1 MKRRQFLVLTAGGIA
16 IAGAGAGAGLW
27 LFCPDRREPGNARH
41 RLLALI
47 EAMTGVA
54 AVGRAWQQAH
64 PQIDVEQELLMSLG
78 LEAEQLVLHEDFVE
92 RLGEQ
97 IEADLE
103 EGRIFEYGHWWLAE
117 TEARLAALHVAAL
130 GPQASEVEA
139 PEFAT
144 APEGRIVRLGSFRP
158 QSVRQGEPITY
169 SGLPDGVIWFGTAA
183 ATPPRLRVV
192 IAGRELRISPG
203 ANGFS
208 VRIPDAL
215 REQLDAA
222 PGEHEI
228 WLYDPIA
235 NRRQRLGAF
244 TVREGAPDEAGF
256 CTVERWGPQ
265 ETRAGQVFN
274 EQPDGA
280 AAFWIRV
287 GCFPP
292 ETVVVLNDV
301 ELPTTLHPDDG
312 LITTHIADPTL
323 YDTPGSYTLQLLD
336 RDSGATQPVG
346 AFTVHE

>member
-27 LFCPDRREPGNARH
+27 LFCPDRREPGNARQ
-41 RLLALI
+41 RLLALV

-54 AVGRAWQQAH
+54 VVGRAWQQAH
-64 PQIDVEQELLMSLG
+64 PQADVEHELLRTLG
-78 LEAEQLVLHEDFVE
+78 MDAEQIVLHEDFVE

-97 IEADLE
+97 IENDLA
-103 EGRIFEYGHWWLAE
+103 EGRIFEHGHWWLAE

-139 PEFAT
+139 PEYST
-144 APEGRIVRLGSFRP
+144 APEGRIVRLGRFHPKSM
-158 QSVRQGEPITY
+158 RQGEPITY

-183 ATPPRLRVV
+183 ATPPRLIVV
-192 IAGRELRISPG
+192 IAGRELRISVG
-203 ANGFS
+203 ENGFS

-215 REQLDAA
+215 QGQLSAA

-228 WLYDPIA
+228 WLYDPVA
-235 NRRQRLGAF
+235 HRRQRLGTF

-256 CTVERWGPQ
+256 CAVERWGPQ
-265 ETRAGQVFN
+265 ETRTGQVFN

-280 AAFWIRV
+280 AAFWIRI

-292 ETVVVLNDV
+292 GTVVVLNNV
-301 ELPTTLHPDDG
+301 ELPTTLRPDDG
-312 LITTHIADPTL
+312 LITTHITDPTL
-323 YDTPGSYTLQLLD
+323 YDTPGRYTLELLD
-336 RDSGATQPVG
+336 RESGAVQPVG
-346 AFTVHE
+346 EFIVED